1 MGICFGKDRNRFRR
15 KNDVQAA
22 PTRKDSDNNTQ
33 NIREETITKKEKI
46 IIEKENLLN
55 KREENLINRES
66 NINAREQNI
75 NKREN
80 EIQKINK
87 NLYNKQYIN
96 NQAENN
102 VNYPENKSKNQ
113 ITYFKE
119 NNNDKISYNISCDK
133 PYLKEDKIIEKKK
146 QEEIEKSKKF
156 YDMILDFSNFEQL
169 KQNGWEIIW
178 PEDEAQD
185 KGQSKYTRCKENK
198 NIVVGILGNKNRGKS
213 FLLGRIIGKTNY
225 TNKSGFLVTTQ
236 GISAN
241 FPLID
246 DNTNIITLDTAGKDN
261 PLLDSSNFIKISDS
275 NSTTKDKSKT
285 EHIKNIARDQRVS
298 EIVLSDFII
307 KESDVLIT
315 VLEQLSFAEQDMLK
329 NLINQLKSKKMEAN
343 SIREKKLLVIHNLMN
358 FTNIETIDN
367 FIENTLLK
375 SLTFDLRKG
384 RQSMTNFKE
393 GNIDDRDKF
402 IYVQKTE
409 NVDKLKIFHI
419 IVGNDFVPEVR
430 KKYNEP
436 AIRFIRKA
444 IKIGSAR
451 KTDLIEDFKNFIIQ
465 NSQKYLSGSGFQN
478 ESLEI
483 KKKGNIPEA
492 IILNKKYENAINLKS
507 FFTDSKGINNFLS
520 TIEPKYSTKI
530 YKEKNGEKYFI
541 KVIFEIYGK
550 IEKENINS
558 AISVV
563 RNQHVITIDGKIFD
577 NKNINYDIVQGNLK
591 YSEFYF
597 QIIIDKYILLNE
609 KENKTQYSIAKIFNE
624 QRVITKNDKLGIY
637 GIKYPIK
644 FIKMS

>member
-1 MGICFGKDRNRFRR
+1 
-15 KNDVQAA
+15 
-22 PTRKDSDNNTQ
+22 
-33 NIREETITKKEKI
+33 
-46 IIEKENLLN
+46 
-55 KREENLINRES
+55 
-66 NINAREQNI
+66 
-75 NKREN
+75 
-80 EIQKINK
+80 
-87 NLYNKQYIN
+87 
-96 NQAENN
+96 
-102 VNYPENKSKNQ
+102 
-113 ITYFKE
+113 
-119 NNNDKISYNISCDK
+119 
-133 PYLKEDKIIEKKK
+133 
-146 QEEIEKSKKF
+146 
-156 YDMILDFSNFEQL
+156 
-169 KQNGWEIIW
+169 
-178 PEDEAQD
+178 
-185 KGQSKYTRCKENK
+185 
-198 NIVVGILGNKNRGKS
+198 
-213 FLLGRIIGKTNY
+213 
-225 TNKSGFLVTTQ
+225 
-236 GISAN
+236 
-241 FPLID
+241 
-246 DNTNIITLDTAGKDN
+246 
-261 PLLDSSNFIKISDS
+261 
-275 NSTTKDKSKT
+275 
-285 EHIKNIARDQRVS
+285 
-298 EIVLSDFII
+298 
-307 KESDVLIT
+307 
-315 VLEQLSFAEQDMLK
+315 
-329 NLINQLKSKKMEAN
+329 MEAN

-367 FIENTLLK
+367 FIQNTLLK

-384 RQSMTNFKE
+384 RQSMTYFKE

-430 KKYNEP
+430 EKYNEP

-444 IKIGSAR
+444 IRIGSAR

-483 KKKGNIPEA
+483 KKRGNIPEA

-577 NKNINYDIVQGNLK
+577 NKNIKNEIVQGNLK

-609 KENKTQYSIAKIFNE
+609 KENKTQYSIAKIYNE
-624 QRVITKNDKLGIY
+624 QNEISKNEKLGIY
-637 GIKYPIK
+637 VIKYPIK